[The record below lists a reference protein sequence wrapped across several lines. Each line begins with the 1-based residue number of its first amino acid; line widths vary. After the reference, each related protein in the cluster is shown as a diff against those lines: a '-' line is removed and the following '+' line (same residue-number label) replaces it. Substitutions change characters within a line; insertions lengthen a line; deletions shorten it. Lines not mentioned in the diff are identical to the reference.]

1 MERSDNA
8 KRVGMKL
15 VSSGIMHPCRIA
27 LWLLLTIP
35 SWIGLYRDVRA
46 QEPADVA
53 LVRMERG
60 ELPIILSAPHD
71 GNRDMPD
78 LQPRTG
84 RGLVAQPGGFVT
96 ARDTGTAPLAER
108 VFQGLEKRFGRKPYL
123 VINRLHRKY
132 MDPNR
137 TPGEAYEQDSAKRI
151 YEQYHD
157 FLDQACRD
165 VKDKYHAGLLLDIHG
180 QGSRADTVFRGTKD
194 GLTVQLL
201 RERFGEPTHGGD
213 DSFLAMLR
221 RRKFTVHPDPY
232 DGAEQA
238 GFTGGFIVRNYGSHS
253 MYGIDAMQLEFGNLY
268 RVSENRESAAAVLTD
283 AVAEYAVTYLK
294 LESEKH
300 EMVTFQPKVAVQSKA
315 EAKKPQGSTAI
326 SP

>member
-1 MERSDNA
+1 MAD
-8 KRVGMKL
+8 
-15 VSSGIMHPCRIA
+15 HRIA

-35 SWIGLYRDVRA
+35 SWSGLHGSVRA
-46 QEPADVA
+46 QEEAAGA
-53 LVRMERG
+53 LVQMERG

-71 GNRDMPD
+71 GNRGMPD

-96 ARDTGTAPLAER
+96 ARDTGTAPLAEWL
-108 VFQGLEKRFGRKPYL
+108 FQGLEKRFGRKPYL

-137 TPGEAYEQDSAKRI
+137 APNEAYEQDASKRI
-151 YEQYHD
+151 YEQYHE
-157 FLDQACRD
+157 FLDQACRE

-201 RERFGEPTHGGD
+201 RERFGESSHGGD
-213 DSFLAMLR
+213 ESFLAMLR
-221 RRKFTVHPDPY
+221 RRQFTVHPDPH
-232 DGAEQA
+232 DGSEQA

-268 RVSENRESAAAVLTD
+268 RVAENRESASAVLTD
-283 AVAEYAVTYLK
+283 AVAEYAAKYLK

-300 EMVTFQPKVAVQSKA
+300 EMVTFQPKVAVQPKA
-315 EAKKPQGSTAI
+315 EAKAKTPRGSAAI
-326 SP
+326 VP